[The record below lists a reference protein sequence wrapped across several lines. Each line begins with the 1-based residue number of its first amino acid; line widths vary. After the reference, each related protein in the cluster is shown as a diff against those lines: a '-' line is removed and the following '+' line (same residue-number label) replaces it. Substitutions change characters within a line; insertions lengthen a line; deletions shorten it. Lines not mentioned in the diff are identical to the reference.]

1 MNLHEYLF
9 KMSIKIKRTIDALY
23 CGVLLLTP
31 NAQKL
36 ADSRIAMETKTE
48 KTVAVIFMLHVEKQ
62 LFERTL
68 PLTCRLE
75 TFH

>member
-1 MNLHEYLF
+1 MNLQLSRMYF
-9 KMSIKIKRTIDALY
+9 QNVKIKRTMDALY

-48 KTVAVIFMLHVEKQ
+48 KKPSQSFLRFMLKNSYLKVHS
-62 LFERTL
+62 R
-68 PLTCRLE
+68 
-75 TFH
+75 